1 MPCRPSPKPNNR
13 YLYLIGHPAHQRSY
27 DLLLHHGFYCSPILH
42 LSGKEPSFSSKS
54 VLLYPY
60 AMTSALLHSSP
71 QHYYITLSLHDIICT
86 TLIYFLLLRD
96 DSQVFT
102 IIPTCLF
109 HHYLS
114 QGDPS
119 RCFNLLPIITRLC
132 LALPMRWSITLTT
145 SDTPHKYL
153 PLRIVAMASRIAPH
167 YSL

>member
-1 MPCRPSPKPNNR
+1 MPCRPSPKPNNL

-27 DLLLHHGFYCSPILH
+27 DLLHHHGFYCSSLLH

-71 QHYYITLSLHDIICT
+71 QHHYITLSLPDIIRT
-86 TLIYFLLLRD
+86 NLIYFFLLRD

-109 HHYLS
+109 HHYLLHHYTYLAK
-114 QGDPS
+114 
-119 RCFNLLPIITRLC
+119 NLAFPASLYC
-132 LALPMRWSITLTT
+132 S
-145 SDTPHKYL
+145 L
-153 PLRIVAMASRIAPH
+153 PLRHDLCLTSQLSTALLY
-167 YSL
+167 YSLTA

>member
-1 MPCRPSPKPNNR
+1 MLFVISADCIDVSLPCRPLPKPNNL

-27 DLLLHHGFYCSPILH
+27 DLLLHHGFYCSPLLH

-71 QHYYITLSLHDIICT
+71 QHYYITLSLPDIIRT

-109 HHYLS
+109 HHHYLS

-119 RCFNLLPIITRLC
+119 RCFNYFLL
-132 LALPMRWSITLTT
+132 
-145 SDTPHKYL
+145 
-153 PLRIVAMASRIAPH
+153 LRNYA
-167 YSL
+167 